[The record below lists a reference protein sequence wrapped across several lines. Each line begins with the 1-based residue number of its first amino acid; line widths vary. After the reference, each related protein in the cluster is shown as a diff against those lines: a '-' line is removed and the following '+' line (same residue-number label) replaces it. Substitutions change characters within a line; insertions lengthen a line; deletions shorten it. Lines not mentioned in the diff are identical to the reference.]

1 MATPKEKF
9 SFSINGVK
17 YTDIKGKIM
26 SDILYINVG
35 GTSQMILQ
43 WMKQKYPNIPKQNYY
58 WIKSKPFA
66 NGNSID
72 VYLNNAPDT
81 FANELKNELE
91 AHFER
96 SIKHYASQYSATK
109 IADKTDEGQEI
120 SYGTKYF
127 FLTNFTPS
135 GVKSEDADWSIL
147 NQPTKTSKPM
157 ATKSSATK
165 PSYAMGEVLKDC
177 AGWVVSKKTLPDGR
191 VVYNAKIKPDT
202 PVNKDQWQEIK
213 NEVYTQTGFKWGKF
227 GAFEKWGVI
236 ASEAAVVDIL
246 CKILDKYYPTQSQT
260 QAPLAQAQ
268 SQPQKPR
275 NFMVGDKFYAKDYPD
290 TKYYIKSVNSDGEVG
305 FASLQRPDSESI
317 YGTEDEVSE
326 LFEKGQWVKDGRYDY
341 GQPTSE
347 PQSPMSNGINE
358 SYKDL
363 PANPKLEFCAINRA
377 EGSYPDDLLPI
388 RFQSFTALTKFI
400 ADNIGEM
407 PPLGEGYDKYYISW
421 KWKFEDE
428 EESERWDVSEGDANP
443 YKYPNLWAYNRLRN
457 LCYDAWYD
465 ILTKSRTD
473 EDDNYY
479 ADVVGKDGWEINSI
493 QFMSLLGGIINLYPE
508 DKKRFTYNTYK
519 ERFDRFAEAYPKL
532 FKLFSDVMEESTNK
546 EAIQKAINGLKYL
559 ADKGNEKAAKA
570 IKGLQY
576 LLNK

>member
-1 MATPKEKF
+1 MAYEKGKF
-9 SFSINGVK
+9 SFSIGGVK
-17 YTDIKGKIM
+17 YTDIGGM
-26 SDILYINVG
+26 RDTNSDRILIRVA
-35 GTSQMILQ
+35 GTAQMIRQ
-43 WMKQKYPNIPKQNYY
+43 WIKNKYPKMPSKNYY
-58 WIKSKPFA
+58 WVNSRSFA

-72 VYLNNAPDT
+72 VYLNNPPEEIGDYLSK
-81 FANELKNELE
+81 ELTKK
-91 AHFER
+91 FEYG
-96 SIKHYASQYSATK
+96 SYHYGFQQESK
-109 IADKTDEGQEI
+109 DIVDKTDEGKSI
-120 SYGTKYF
+120 DYGTKYISI
-127 FLTNFTPS
+127 TTRPPS
-135 GVKSEDADWSIL
+135 GTDAPRVDWSIL
-147 NQPTKTSKPM
+147 T
-157 ATKSSATK
+157 SSAPTQTTSSTK
-165 PSYAMGEVLKDC
+165 PEGYAMGEVLKDC
-177 AGWVVSKKTLPDGR
+177 AGWIVSKKTLPDGR

-213 NEVYTQTGFKWGKF
+213 NEVYTQTGFKWGRF

-246 CKILDKYYPTQSQT
+246 CKILDKYYPSQSQ
-260 QAPLAQAQ
+260 APQV
-268 SQPQKPR
+268 QPQNTTSTTR
-275 NFMVGDKFYAKDYPD
+275 NFMVGDMFYAKDYPD
-290 TKYYIKSVNSDGEVG
+290 TKYYIKSVNSDGLVG
-305 FASLQRPDSESI
+305 FASLQRPDAESI

-326 LFEKGQWVKDGRYDY
+326 LFEKGKWVKDGRYDY

-400 ADNIGEM
+400 ADNIEEM

-421 KWKFEDE
+421 KFKFDDE

-457 LCYDAWYD
+457 LCYDAWMINGFSQNTYS
-465 ILTKSRTD
+465 K
-473 EDDNYY
+473 DDDFFVNE
-479 ADVVGKDGWEINSI
+479 VGKDGWEINSVE
-493 QFMSLLGGIINLYPE
+493 FMSLLSSIIELYPQ
-508 DKKRFTYNTYK
+508 DKKRFDYNTFK
-519 ERFDRFAEAYPKL
+519 ERFDRFAEVYPKL
-532 FKLFSDVMEESTNK
+532 FKLFSDVETSVKSK
-546 EAIQKAINGLKYL
+546 EDIQKAINGLKYL

>member
-109 IADKTDEGQEI
+109 IADKTDEGQNI

-147 NQPTKTSKPM
+147 NQPTKTLKPM

-177 AGWVVSKKTLPDGR
+177 AGWIVSKKTLPDGR

-202 PVNKDQWQEIK
+202 PVNKNDWQEIK

-227 GAFEKWGVI
+227 SAFEKWGVI

-246 CKILDKYYPTQSQT
+246 CKILDKYYPSQAQT

-275 NFMVGDKFYAKDYPD
+275 NFMVGDMFYSKDYPNS
-290 TKYYIKSVNSDGEVG
+290 KYYIKSVNSDGEVG
-305 FASLQRPDSESI
+305 FASLEKPDAESI

-326 LFEKGQWVKDGRYDY
+326 LFEKGQWVKDGRYNY
-341 GQPTSE
+341 GQSTT
-347 PQSPMSNGINE
+347 PQQAMGINE
-358 SYKDL
+358 SYKSI
-363 PANPKLEFCAINRA
+363 PPNPKLEFCAINNA
-377 EGSYPDDLLPI
+377 EGSYPDDVLPI
-388 RFQSFTALTKFI
+388 RFQSFTAATKFI
-400 ADNIGEM
+400 ADNIVDM
-407 PPLGEGYDKYYISW
+407 PKKGEGYDKYFISW
-421 KWKFEDE
+421 KWKFEDME
-428 EESERWDVSEGDANP
+428 IGDRWDVSEGEANP
-443 YKYPNLWAYNRLRN
+443 YKYSNLWAYYRMIN
-457 LCYDAWYD
+457 LCYNAWAEIFTQPTYNG
-465 ILTKSRTD
+465 
-473 EDDNYY
+473 DDYYY
-479 ADVVGKDGWEINSI
+479 ADVVGKDGWELNSVE
-493 QFMSLLGGIINLYPE
+493 FMSLLGEIINLYPE
-508 DKKRFTYNTYK
+508 DKLRFNYNTYE
-519 ERFDRFAEAYPKL
+519 ERFDRFEEVYPKL
-532 FKLFSDVMEESTNK
+532 YALFSSQITQQVNSK
-546 EAIQKAINGLKYL
+546 EQIQKAINGLKYL
-559 ADKGNEKAAKA
+559 ADKGNTQAAKA
-570 IKGLQY
+570 IKGLEY

>member
-109 IADKTDEGQEI
+109 IADNTDEGQKI

-135 GVKSEDADWSIL
+135 GVKSEDADWDIL
-147 NQPTKTSKPM
+147 NQPTKTSKTM

-165 PSYAMGEVLKDC
+165 SSYAIGEVLKDC
-177 AGWVVSKKTLPDGR
+177 AGWIVSKKTLPDGR
-191 VVYNAKIKPDT
+191 VVYSAKIKPDT

-213 NEVYTQTGFKWGKF
+213 NEIYTQTGFKWGRF

-260 QAPLAQAQ
+260 QSPQVQ
-268 SQPQKPR
+268 SPKQPQEEPM
-275 NFMVGDKFYAKDYPD
+275 FHAGDRFSSKKELSYFYE
-290 TKYYIKSVNSDGEVG
+290 I
-305 FASLQRPDSESI
+305 ESI
-317 YGTEDEVSE
+317 STYGENVEYARHNIDDGTTQIFSGTIKYINKQIESGE
-326 LFEKGQWVKDGRYDY
+326 WVKY
-341 GQPTSE
+341 E
-347 PQSPMSNGINE
+347 PQTQISAINE
-358 SYKDL
+358 SYKQL
-363 PANPKLEFCAINRA
+363 PANPKLEFCAINNA
-377 EGSYPDDLLPI
+377 EGSYPDEVFPI
-388 RFQSFTALTKFI
+388 RFQSFTAATKFI
-400 ADNIGEM
+400 ADNIVDM
-407 PPLGEGYDKYYISW
+407 PKKGEGYDKYFISW

-428 EESERWDVSEGDANP
+428 ELSERWDVSEGEANP
-443 YKYPNLWAYNRLRN
+443 YKYPNLWAYNRMIN

-479 ADVVGKDGWEINSI
+479 ADVVGKDGWELNSVE
-493 QFMSLLGGIINLYPE
+493 FMSLLGEIINLYPE

-532 FKLFSDVMEESTNK
+532 YALFSSQITQQVNSK
-546 EAIQKAINGLKYL
+546 EQIQKAINGLKYL

-570 IKGLQY
+570 IKGLEY